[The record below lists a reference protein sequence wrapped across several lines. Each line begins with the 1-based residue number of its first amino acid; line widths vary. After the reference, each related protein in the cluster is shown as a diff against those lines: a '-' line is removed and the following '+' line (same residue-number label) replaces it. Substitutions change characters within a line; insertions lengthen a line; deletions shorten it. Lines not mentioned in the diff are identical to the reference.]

1 MSVESDEYL
10 SDGSSETGASRS
22 SLTPKLDGMVED
34 TDPLYVTVT
43 YDAFMELLP
52 AHTKSLSAEEQIQ
65 AGDFEALSA
74 KQREGESYM
83 CFDIGEWRSPYAIS
97 LVSPHCIAS
106 QCATFERTLKL
117 SENGLTFKECPDAL
131 GSRHPAI
138 VAYPKDNSIARK
150 AWKYENKTPMD
161 VPRNPYHARLA
172 YAWAELAVAVSY
184 KPRSALT
191 RHRTHFYMICLTRRH
206 ARLLRW
212 DRAGALVSGPI
223 DLLEHPEQLLNFIHR
238 FAQMSPAERGRDPT
252 AILVQKDSGEFRRFR
267 DFKPETEWATECHG
281 KIFADTT
288 NFPIY
293 KVGLSIL
300 CRSVISTADTDTS
313 PVVQHAYFLGKA
325 MTRAASLTGRA
336 TRGFAAYDE
345 RRRRLV
351 FFKDFWRPNSQKI
364 RRELDTYALLNR
376 QGVQNIAT
384 AIAGGDV
391 SYNNDPQ
398 RTLTQAYSK
407 SKNVPSERVY
417 ARLVLL
423 ELAHPLK
430 NYFCSYELVSVV
442 RDAIQAHKEA
452 WDAGVL
458 HRDIS
463 VANIMVSDDG
473 NVGERKGILMD
484 WELCRYREDMGSSA
498 TPLSGRAGTWA
509 YISSVSLQY
518 PRKPVAVSD
527 DLESFLYVLEYCALQ
542 FHLHALSAPIPP
554 TSVALDAIHGVNSR
568 NRSLARVLNGFFYE
582 ESDNADGSVTGG
594 LKKRESLESAMPFVR
609 LNAQNIP
616 VGAILN
622 EFHKLANEH
631 CAAIDFQELEK
642 YGPPRVNIQPI
653 PPPIAPPL
661 KESTAP
667 RQPPDPPKPKR
678 LLLATHDAVLGIFQ
692 TVLQHYEAS
701 RDFNDRYFDQFHG
714 LPEL

>member
-1 MSVESDEYL
+1 
-10 SDGSSETGASRS
+10 
-22 SLTPKLDGMVED
+22 MVQ
-34 TDPLYVTVT
+34 
-43 YDAFMELLP
+43 F
-52 AHTKSLSAEEQIQ
+52 
-65 AGDFEALSA
+65 
-74 KQREGESYM
+74 
-83 CFDIGEWRSPYAIS
+83 
-97 LVSPHCIAS
+97 
-106 QCATFERTLKL
+106 ATQVI
-117 SENGLTFKECPDAL
+117 
-131 GSRHPAI
+131 H
-138 VAYPKDNSIARK
+138 
-150 AWKYENKTPMD
+150 WQ
-161 VPRNPYHARLA
+161 
-172 YAWAELAVAVSY
+172 
-184 KPRSALT
+184 
-191 RHRTHFYMICLTRRH
+191 HRTHFYMICLTRRH

-252 AILVQKDSGEFRRFR
+252 AILVQKNSREFRRFR
-267 DFKPETEWATECHG
+267 DFKPASEWAKECHK

-293 KVGLSIL
+293 KP
-300 CRSVISTADTDTS
+300 VISTADTGTS
-313 PVVQHAYFLGKA
+313 SVVQHGYLVGKA

-364 RRELDTYALLNR
+364 RRELDTYALLNG

-463 VANIMVSDDG
+463 VANIMISDDG
-473 NVGERKGILMD
+473 NPGERKGILMD
-484 WELCRYREDMGSSA
+484 WDLCKYREDMSASA
-498 TPLSGRAGTWA
+498 TPPGGQAGTWA
-509 YISSVSLQY
+509 YMSSLSLQY
-518 PRKPVAVSD
+518 PRKPAAVSD
-527 DLESFLYVLEYCALQ
+527 DLESFLYVLEHCALR
-542 FHLHALSAPIPP
+542 FHLH
-554 TSVALDAIHGVNSR
+554 
-568 NRSLARVLNGFFYE
+568 
-582 ESDNADGSVTGG
+582 
-594 LKKRESLESAMPFVR
+594 
-609 LNAQNIP
+609 
-616 VGAILN
+616 
-622 EFHKLANEH
+622 
-631 CAAIDFQELEK
+631 
-642 YGPPRVNIQPI
+642 
-653 PPPIAPPL
+653 
-661 KESTAP
+661 
-667 RQPPDPPKPKR
+667 
-678 LLLATHDAVLGIFQ
+678 
-692 TVLQHYEAS
+692 
-701 RDFNDRYFDQFHG
+701 
-714 LPEL
+714 